1 MRNRWKALLAGVAA
15 ACAFAIPATGAQ
27 AAQIGQICH
36 VGTAY
41 WVSSIPS
48 YDVRYSMYILGTGAG
63 FRVLGYSGD
72 FYYGR
77 GNALPEGYFPRLNI
91 NQSSCYW

>member
-1 MRNRWKALLAGVAA
+1 MRNRWKALLASALAVTAVAM
-15 ACAFAIPATGAQ
+15 PSSAQ
-27 AAQIGQICH
+27 AAQIGDLCL

-48 YDVRYSMYILGTGAG
+48 TDAAYAMYILGTGAG
-63 FRVLGYSGD
+63 FRVLGYNGD

-77 GNALPEGYFPRLNI
+77 GNGQPEGYFPRGNI
-91 NQSSCYW
+91 NQASCYQ

>member
-1 MRNRWKALLAGVAA
+1 MRNRWKALLASVVA
-15 ACAFAIPATGAQ
+15 ACAIAMPATAQ
-27 AAQIGQICH
+27 AARIGDLCS

-48 YDVRYSMYILGTGAG
+48 IEARYAMYILGSGAG

-77 GNALPEGYFPRLNI
+77 GNGQPEGYFPRLNI
-91 NQSSCYW
+91 NQASCYQ